1 MAVCL
6 GLHQEVPM
14 SPQLSE
20 PEKENRRR
28 IWWSIYSLDR
38 ILSIKGGFP
47 VSIHDDDI
55 GVKLPSKLPGEPI
68 YCPAIVLRHYTEL
81 SKILSRI
88 MILIYRKT
96 PKSGSSLMSSV
107 ESIMSSLSQWHQD
120 LPKGT
125 SNNMTSCY

>member
-6 GLHQEVPM
+6 GLHQEVPI
-14 SPQLSE
+14 SPQLTES
-20 PEKENRRR
+20 EKENCRR

-55 GVKLPSKLPGEPI
+55 GVKLPSTLPEEPV

-81 SKILSRI
+81 SGILSRI

-96 PKSGSSLMSSV
+96 PKSGSSLISSV
-107 ESIMSSLSQWHQD
+107 ESIMSSFCQWDQY
-120 LPKGT
+120 LPKGMVNKMA
-125 SNNMTSCY
+125 SRW